1 MLSDH
6 NCRIFDINRFDY
18 LNHDSDEILTLELEK
33 AKADIALMATRG
45 FHNFFCPIRHNQDIS
60 VSYTKA
66 NIKRLETF
74 ARKFSPRGFGKIT
87 ITPVPKI
94 YLSPEAPYIKNLSS
108 LTIKKSNYIYVELPL
123 DFNPDHVPSTLN
135 KLLFTCRLI
144 PIFTEFQLYAMLY
157 DPDEIRKMLRIKG
170 AAFQFNVKTAHDP
183 KNIRLIKRILNE
195 GNTVLLGTNCNHDS
209 LNINEIS
216 QGIDRFKREIT
227 EKTYREIIIN
237 AKKFLN

>member
-1 MLSDH
+1 MFTDFHIYNSTYDY
-6 NCRIFDINRFDY
+6 DEINR
-18 LNHDSDEILTLELEK
+18 
-33 AKADIALMATRG
+33 
-45 FHNFFCPIRHNQDIS
+45 
-60 VSYTKA
+60 
-66 NIKRLETF
+66 
-74 ARKFSPRGFGKIT
+74 
-87 ITPVPKI
+87 
-94 YLSPEAPYIKNLSS
+94 
-108 LTIKKSNYIYVELPL
+108 
-123 DFNPDHVPSTLN
+123 
-135 KLLFTCRLI
+135 LI
-144 PIFTEFQLYAMLY
+144 N
-157 DPDEIRKMLRIKG
+157 IKG